1 MFWRDACIA
10 NCCVDDNI
18 ISIVSSL
25 IEFQF
30 LKIKIDF
37 LNPNVISLLYL
48 FDIYLLHV
56 SIIWAYPLHVCYYNA
71 TLYLL
76 GWIIVLEK
84 HSYSTWQTLAVFGS
98 SKILRE
104 GKKTKKKKNSLP
116 LLASRS
122 SPILKDARRKPDLIA
137 WSDWSTPLNDLFF
150 LSFHEVQTMHK
161 IAALQAFFLYFPS
174 KESSC

>member
-1 MFWRDACIA
+1 MLFLFCIYL
-10 NCCVDDNI
+10 I
-18 ISIVSSL
+18 FIYYMSVSSEL
-25 IEFQF
+25 ILCMSVITMQLYIYLVESLF
-30 LKIKIDF
+30 LKSIAIQLGK
-37 LNPNVISLLYL
+37 LWLYL
-48 FDIYLLHV
+48 VPAKF
-56 SIIWAYPLHVCYYNA
+56 W
-71 TLYLL
+71 
-76 GWIIVLEK
+76 G
-84 HSYSTWQTLAVFGS
+84 
-98 SKILRE
+98 RE
-104 GKKTKKKKNSLP
+104 RRQKKKNSLP